1 MQDISGNTA
10 TATVS
15 ITFIDEDLLPPVF
28 VTEEFDFH
36 ISNPA
41 YDGSNLWFYNFKAV
55 DGDTNIN
62 TNINYIIS
70 KQPDNCVDCFKM
82 TQTDGVLSWKNEI
95 PKDVIEQRM
104 LSFDICAYQEDDHDK
119 NVTNTV
125 TITFPGDETPPEFDE
140 PEYVGTLKFDG
151 TIELVA
157 PIKAKDGDA
166 YLNTEVSYDLSGR
179 YFFKKWYFASLW
191 LWVTRLFSCR

>member
-1 MQDISGNTA
+1 MYIQNTTIQDTTGNTA

-36 ISNPA
+36 IDDPA
-41 YDGSNLWFYNFKAV
+41 YTGNDVQIYEFEAV

-62 TNINYIIS
+62 TNINYILS
-70 KQPDNCVDCFKM
+70 KQPDNCVDCFDL
-82 TQTDGVLSWKNEI
+82 TLTDGILYWIKEI

-104 LSFDICAYQEDDHDK
+104 LSFDICAFQENDPNK

-125 TITFPGDETPPEFDE
+125 TITFPGDETPPQFDK
-140 PEYVGTLKFDG
+140 PEYVGTLMFDG
-151 TIELVA
+151 TIELDTQ
-157 PIKAKDGDA
+157 IKAKDGDA
-166 YLNTEVSYDLSGR
+166 YLDTEVSYALSGK
-179 YFFKKWYFASLW
+179 YIFLDYHS
-191 LWVTRLFSCR
+191 